1 MKHDG
6 TGFGLPTAR
15 RYIEGHGGTLDIDSQ
30 VQAGTKV
37 RIVLPID
44 ECGDPAE

>member
-15 RYIEGHGGTLDIDSQ
+15 RYIEGHGGSLDIDSQ
-30 VQAGTKV
+30 IQAGTKV
-37 RIVLPID
+37 RIVLPI
-44 ECGDPAE
+44 ESTGEPPE

>member
-15 RYIEGHGGTLDIDSQ
+15 RYIEAHGGTLDIDSQ

-37 RIVLPID
+37 RIVLPL
-44 ECGDPAE
+44 EAWGEEAE